1 MRCLSVEAPAKK
13 GGFIPRYPSRLTRS
27 LRCSLIALPIKNRQ
41 SGMARKNTPWPCWHG
56 KLLQEFRFG
65 ASPARWYGA
74 VRRDRDVSGAPPKA
88 EPTEADLL
96 LHVEMAKEDFRGK
109 PQRGGQPRGWSAV
122 LGPKFQ
128 GPAKPGVGMG
138 IGSLARTPLAG
149 SSNGDSRVRRL
160 AL

>member
-1 MRCLSVEAPAKK
+1 MSSSSITYGMHASLWRRRQK
-13 GGFIPRYPSRLTRS
+13 GGFIPQYSSRLTDS

-109 PQRGGQPRGWSAV
+109 PQLTLLETRLQQSADRSRTSTGRAAKRLVSRSRAEIPRPSKTRGG
-122 LGPKFQ
+122 
-128 GPAKPGVGMG
+128 
-138 IGSLARTPLAG
+138 
-149 SSNGDSRVRRL
+149 
-160 AL
+160 